1 MCLDLVSYAAPRTQQ
16 IIYLEQ
22 LNKYEAQQGND
33 QCVKI
38 RGPDKTARGELLILD
53 AISENK

>member
-1 MCLDLVSYAAPRTQQ
+1 LYAAPRTQQ

-33 QCVKI
+33 QCVK
-38 RGPDKTARGELLILD
+38 DSHLD
-53 AISENK
+53 AALLVY